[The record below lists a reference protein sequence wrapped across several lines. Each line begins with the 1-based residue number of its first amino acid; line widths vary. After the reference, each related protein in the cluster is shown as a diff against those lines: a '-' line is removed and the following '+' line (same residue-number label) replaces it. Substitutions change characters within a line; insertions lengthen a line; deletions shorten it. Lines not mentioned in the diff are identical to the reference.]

1 MTEFNEESMYY
12 VYILKSVVEDWYY
25 VGYSADLRER
35 LKEHNDGKVI
45 STKARRPFTIA
56 SYIAIREK
64 ETAIALEKYLKT
76 GSGIAWMKKRL
87 LSDIR
92 N

>member
-1 MTEFNEESMYY
+1 MYY
-12 VYILKSVVEDWYY
+12 VYILKSDLEDWYY

-56 SYIAIREK
+56 SYIAIREQ

-87 LSDIR
+87 LADHR
-92 N
+92 NWT